1 MLDALPGHGAG
12 DFAPRRPSPGD
23 HTVKDDAPRSVAI
36 VGASADR
43 AKFGNKSVRAH
54 LQQGWQVFP
63 IHPQAAEIEGLKVY
77 RSLRDLPRPVHRV
90 SLYVPAKVGLALVDD
105 LVAVGAVE
113 LFVNPGAESP
123 ELIERMEA
131 AGLNPIQAC
140 SILALDA
147 RPADF
152 PDA

>member
-1 MLDALPGHGAG
+1 
-12 DFAPRRPSPGD
+12 
-23 HTVKDDAPRSVAI
+23 
-36 VGASADR
+36 
-43 AKFGNKSVRAH
+43 
-54 LQQGWQVFP
+54 
-63 IHPQAAEIEGLKVY
+63 
-77 RSLRDLPRPVHRV
+77 
-90 SLYVPAKVGLALVDD
+90 LYVPAKVGLALVDD

-140 SILALDA
+140 SIVALDA